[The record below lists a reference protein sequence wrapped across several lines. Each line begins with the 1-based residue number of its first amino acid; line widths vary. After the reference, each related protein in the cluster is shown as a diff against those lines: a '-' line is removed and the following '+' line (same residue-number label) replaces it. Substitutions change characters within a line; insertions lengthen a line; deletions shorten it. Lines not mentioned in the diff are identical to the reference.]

1 MRKFLLFAV
10 IVWLSLASFAQTQY
24 GYVKTKGRMVNGKLV
39 PGTMIS
45 NAVIQIKGRN
55 NLISRNNGV
64 FSFPVTSGKS
74 YLLLGARKEG
84 YQMVDA
90 EACREY
96 HPSQT
101 PLYIVMETPER
112 QRADLREA
120 QRKIRANLQRQL
132 QEREAEIERLNIEQ
146 AQKDSLI
153 DLLYQ
158 QQSDNEKLIAD
169 MARRYSEID
178 YDQLDEFYRQV
189 SYCIEQGELIKAD
202 SLLRLRGDV
211 NQQVEQQLQAGK
223 AIHEEEEKVQRDKA
237 MHTQVNE
244 ELARRCY
251 SYYETFAAQHQRDSA
266 CHYLELRARLDTT
279 NLDWLSDA
287 GLYNVYIMARYDK
300 ALELFQSALRQS
312 LPVDSGRNMGVAMA
326 YNNIGLVYANQ
337 NTDSPKT
344 LEFLLKGMRLVE
356 DLKGTENDDVATCY
370 NNVAMLYSSMDLLD
384 LRMAYHLK
392 SLAIREKLQSDDIDM
407 SYSGVGGAYREKE
420 NFPLALEYLQKAY
433 EASKKRR
440 GEKDHHTV
448 DYMDNI
454 GFVYDTMMDIPVAL
468 DYYNKVLTIRKEIYG
483 ENHPDVGSSFNS
495 IANIYFKK
503 QDFSQA
509 LTFFQKAL
517 SVFKQRHD
525 NASIAKEY
533 QNIALCY
540 QNLSDYHLALD
551 NLRKALEK
559 LGEDSNDAIKIYK
572 NMSQAYL
579 SLQDSTQAAK
589 CQQKVA
595 AIRSR
600 YAITG
605 DIVSDLREAKAETI
619 AEYSQKLD
627 EHLRTLSILE
637 SLFGPE
643 HSDVA
648 DVCAQISQDYN
659 YLRDLHMAEEYQAR
673 ALSLRRKL
681 NGEISLKVADSYL
694 DYIMT
699 FIQKGDYSQALEYA
713 TKAKD
718 IKTRLLGADHPDV
731 ASIEILEGIVYIKTE
746 QWGKVVEHFKHVLA
760 VKEKTWGH
768 DHIYSTD
775 IMIQL
780 ANAYFQLGNYQTA
793 LSHLQRA
800 LKIQESVL
808 GPNHSDV
815 RQIREYIASL
825 EETIQSE
832 EGKKQAAERSRE
844 VEVITFTPLEDYDSP
859 ARQQGLDGE
868 YIILEYCGW
877 HIGDEQVFMSTL
889 NTYKTQPKNIVLIK
903 DGVITEHNFEEKM
916 GARLKSKDL
925 TKEEK
930 QSLKETYE
938 QWKSKSSTPR

>member
-1 MRKFLLFAV
+1 MRKFILFAV
-10 IVWLSLASFAQTQY
+10 IACLSLASFAQTQY

-39 PGTMIS
+39 PGTMIG
-45 NAVIQIKGRN
+45 NAVIQIKDRN
-55 NLISRNNGV
+55 DLISRNNGV

-84 YQMVDA
+84 YQIVDA

-223 AIHEEEEKVQRDKA
+223 AIKEEEEKVQRDKA

-279 NLDWLSDA
+279 NLEWLSDA
-287 GLYNVYIMARYDK
+287 GMYNVNIMARYDK
-300 ALELFQSALRQS
+300 ALELFQSTLRQS

-326 YNNIGLVYANQ
+326 YNNISLVYAKQ
-337 NTDSPKT
+337 DTDLPKA
-344 LEFLLKGMRLVE
+344 LEFLLKSMRLVE
-356 DLKGTENDDVATCY
+356 DLKGTENDEVTICY
-370 NNVAMLYSSMDLLD
+370 SNVAVLYNSMGLIDLS
-384 LRMAYHLK
+384 MAYDLK

-407 SYSGVGGAYREKE
+407 SYHGVGEDYREKE

-433 EASKKRR
+433 EASKKKR

-448 DYMDNI
+448 DYMSTI
-454 GFVYDTMMDIPVAL
+454 GLVYDTMMDIPVAL
-468 DYYNKVLTIRKEIYG
+468 DYYNKVLAIRKEIYG
-483 ENHPDVGSSFNS
+483 ENHPDVGSSYNN

-503 QDFSQA
+503 QDYSQA
-509 LTFFQKAL
+509 LPFFQKAL
-517 SVFKQRHD
+517 SVFEQRHD
-525 NASIAKEY
+525 DARIATEY
-533 QNIALCY
+533 QNIAACY

-551 NLRKALEK
+551 YLQKALEK
-559 LGEDSNDAIKIYK
+559 LGEDSNDAIEIYE

-579 SLQDSTQAAK
+579 SIQDSIQATE

-600 YAITG
+600 YAVTG
-605 DIVSDLREAKAETI
+605 GVASDFGEAKAETI
-619 AEYSQKLD
+619 AEYSQKLN

-648 DVCAQISQDYN
+648 DVCAQISRDYN
-659 YLRDLHMAEEYQAR
+659 YLKDLHMAEGYLAR

-681 NGEISLKVADSYL
+681 YGESSLKVADSYL
-694 DYIMT
+694 DYLMT
-699 FIQKGDYSQALEYA
+699 FIQKGDYSQAQEYA
-713 TKAKD
+713 TKAKT
-718 IKTRLLGADHPDV
+718 IKTRLLGVDHPDV
-731 ASIEILEGIVYIKTE
+731 ASIEIWECIVYIQTE
-746 QWGKVVEHFKHVLA
+746 QWAKVVEQFKHVLS

-768 DHIYSTD
+768 DHIFSTD
-775 IMIQL
+775 IMLQL
-780 ANAYFQLGNYQTA
+780 AQAYFHLGNYQTA

-808 GPNHSDV
+808 GPNYSSV
-815 RQIREYIASL
+815 QQIREYIAEL
-825 EETIQSE
+825 EGTIQSE
-832 EGKKQAAERSRE
+832 EKKKQAAERSRE
-844 VEVITFTPLEDYDSP
+844 VEVITFTPTEDYDSP

-877 HIGDEQVFMSTL
+877 HIGNEDMFVSTF

-903 DGVITEHNFEEKM
+903 DGVITEHHFEEKM
-916 GARLKSKDL
+916 GAYLKSKDL